1 MWSERAA
8 DLNCGSALACQ
19 SVGTEASWDAAPW
32 PILINCT
39 LTLDST
45 ENVHSMMPPIFH
57 SDVIRLL
64 CVPQADVC
72 HAYQILKKGGLKDEN
87 IIVFM
92 YDDIAYDSENPYPGT
107 IINNPLG
114 SDVYHGVPKV

>member
-1 MWSERAA
+1 
-8 DLNCGSALACQ
+8 
-19 SVGTEASWDAAPW
+19 
-32 PILINCT
+32 
-39 LTLDST
+39 
-45 ENVHSMMPPIFH
+45 MPTIFH

-114 SDVYHGVPKV
+114 SDVYHGVPKVWCPYPEDQPLQFFMIALEPAIVQIPSLFWGLLL